1 MPISGSLGRRIRSLG
16 RWPKSSFWRGFNG
29 ATSVLRAP
37 VRRPEILLVTGGASP
52 DKSSEVEARLRFLI
66 AHLDQRLEVRQVA
79 AALPLD
85 YVRSTAVAAA
95 DSTALAVFPR
105 RRLRWVADLDYE
117 TNPVDGWDLM
127 DLGTAVAGRG
137 TRSAAIAARQ
147 AFSDRV
153 AKLKAEGQRPVYLFG
168 TGPSLQLAAERSFDD
183 GIVVACN
190 TIVRDKQLWDHLQP
204 DFLTAGDAI
213 YHFGHT
219 AHARAFRA
227 DALQRLR
234 ESNGRT
240 MFVYP
245 AQFDIVVRSEFRDVE
260 PQLVPIPHGDHTD
273 ISVDLVKR
281 FRLPHLGNVLNN
293 SLLPLGCTL
302 SKDVRLWGFDGRAP
316 QDTGFWANSDRHSY
330 PELMQTIRDAHPA
343 FFSDSIPS
351 GNEIKYVTT
360 VHGDL
365 LDERLTEAESRGF
378 TFRML
383 HRSWT
388 PTLQK
393 RYHGVSPS

>member
-1 MPISGSLGRRIRSLG
+1 M
-16 RWPKSSFWRGFNG
+16 SFWRGFNE
-29 ATSVLRAP
+29 AANVLRRP
-37 VRRPEILLVTGGASP
+37 LRRREVLLVTGDASQ

-66 AHLDQRLEVRQVA
+66 AHLGQPLEVRQVRA
-79 AALPLD
+79 AVPLD
-85 YVRSTAVAAA
+85 YVRSTAVTAA
-95 DSTALAVFPR
+95 DSTALAVFPL
-105 RRLRWVADLDYE
+105 RRLRWVANLDYE

-127 DLGTAVAGRG
+127 DLGTALAARRA
-137 TRSAAIAARQ
+137 TRSAAISARQ

-153 AKLKAEGQRPVYLFG
+153 AKLQAEGQRPAYLFG
-168 TGPSLQLAAERSFDD
+168 TGPSLQLAVDRSFDD

-190 TIVRDKQLWDHLQP
+190 TIVRDQELWDHLKP

-245 AQFDIVVRSEFRDVE
+245 AQFDTIVRSEFRDVE
-260 PQLVPIPHGDHTD
+260 RLLVPIPHGDHTD
-273 ISVDLVKR
+273 ISVNLVR
-281 FRLPHLGNVLNN
+281 QFRLPHLGNVLNN

-343 FFSDSIPS
+343 FFSDSIPT
-351 GNEIKYVTT
+351 GNEVKYVNT

-378 TFRML
+378 TFEML

-393 RYHGVSPS
+393 RYHGADANPA